1 MKKILVTGALGQI
14 GSELSVEFNRRYGA
28 QNVIVSDVNSAL
40 AHNLP
45 DNVFEQ
51 LDVTDRA
58 ALETI
63 IKKHDIDTVVHL
75 AAILS
80 ARGEQNPDLAWK
92 INIDGLLNVIRVAQA
107 MKLDRVM
114 VPSSIAV
121 FGPTSVLYN
130 APQETILKPNTM
142 YGVTKVIGEM
152 LADYY
157 YKKDGFDLR
166 GIRYPGI
173 ISYKTLPGGGTTDY
187 AVEIFYEALKTGH
200 YVCPLSPEACLPMMY
215 MPDCVRATA
224 DLLEAG
230 SDKVKVHGGYN
241 LNSMSFTPE
250 ELAAEIR
257 KYIPGFRMEYNTDF
271 RREIAKYWP
280 ASVDDSAARAD
291 WGWKPEWNLE
301 TMTRDML
308 EHVAEKLGVEFNS
321 ALKK

>member
-14 GSELSVEFNRRYGA
+14 GSELTVEFNKRYGA
-28 QNVIVSDVNSAL
+28 ENIVVSDVNNDLNGVVTENA
-40 AHNLP
+40 
-45 DNVFEQ
+45 FEK
-51 LDVTDRA
+51 LDVTDRH
-58 ALETI
+58 ALEDI
-63 IKKHDIDTVVHL
+63 VKRHNIDTIVHL

-80 ARGEQNPDLAWK
+80 AKGEQNPDLAWK
-92 INIDGLLNVIRVAQA
+92 INIDGLLNVIRIA
-107 MKLDRVM
+107 MAKGLDRLM

-157 YKKDGFDLR
+157 YKKDGLDMR
-166 GIRYPGI
+166 GIRYPGV

-187 AVEIFYEALKTGH
+187 AVEIFFEALRAGRYT
-200 YVCPLSPEACLPMMY
+200 CPLSPESCLPMIY
-215 MPDCVRATA
+215 MPDCVRATVE
-224 DLLEAG
+224 LLEADPG
-230 SDKVKVHGGYN
+230 ELMYHGGYN
-241 LNSMSFTPE
+241 VGAMSFTPE

-257 KYIPGFRMEYNTDF
+257 KYIPGFVIDYKPDF

-280 ASVDDSAARAD
+280 ASVDDSAARAN

-301 TMTRDML
+301 KMTRDML
-308 EHVAEKLGVEFNS
+308 VNVAEKIGVDFK
-321 ALKK
+321 L

>member
-1 MKKILVTGALGQI
+1 MKKILITGALGQI

-28 QNVIVSDVNSAL
+28 ENVVVSDVNSAL
-40 AHNLP
+40 AHTLP
-45 DNVFEQ
+45 DNVFEA
-51 LDVTDRA
+51 LDVTDRSG
-58 ALETI
+58 LEAI
-63 IKKHDIDTVVHL
+63 IEKHDIDTVVHL

-92 INIDGLLNVIRVAQA
+92 INIDGLLNVIRVAQT
-107 MKLDRVM
+107 MKLDRIM

-142 YGVTKVIGEM
+142 YGVTKVIGEL

-157 YKKDGFDLR
+157 YKKDGFDMR

-173 ISYKTLPGGGTTDY
+173 ISYKTMPGGGTTDY

-215 MPDCVRATA
+215 MPDCVRGTA
-224 DLLEAG
+224 ELLEA
-230 SDKVKVHGGYN
+230 DPALLQVHGGYN
-241 LNSMSFTPE
+241 LNAMSFTPE
-250 ELAAEIR
+250 ILAAEIR
-257 KYIPGFRMEYNTDF
+257 KYIPNFTIEYKTDF

-280 ASVDDSAARAD
+280 ASVDDSAARAQ
-291 WGWKPEWNLE
+291 WGWRPEWDLE
-301 TMTRDML
+301 KMTRDML
-308 EHVAEKLGVEFNS
+308 VNVAAKLGIDF
-321 ALKK
+321 KI

>member
-28 QNVIVSDVNSAL
+28 ENVVVSDVNSAAASL
-40 AHNLP
+40 LP
-45 DNVFEQ
+45 DNVFEP
-51 LDVTDRA
+51 LDVTDRG
-58 ALETI
+58 ALEAI
-63 IKKHDIDTVVHL
+63 VKKHKIDTIVHL

-92 INIDGLLNVIRVAQA
+92 INIDGLLNVIRTAQA
-107 MKLDRVM
+107 MKLDRLM

-121 FGPTSVLYN
+121 FGPTSVLYD

-142 YGVTKVIGEM
+142 YGVTKVIGEL

-157 YKKDGFDLR
+157 YKKDGLDMR

-173 ISYKTLPGGGTTDY
+173 ISYKTMPGGGTTDY
-187 AVEIFYEALKTGH
+187 AVEIFYEALKSGR

-224 DLLEAG
+224 ELLEA
-230 SDKVKVHGGYN
+230 DPKALRVHGGYN
-241 LNSMSFTPE
+241 LHAMSFNPE

-257 KYIPGFRMEYNTDF
+257 KYIPGFVIEYKTDF

-280 ASVDDSAARAD
+280 ASIDDSAARAQ
-291 WGWKPEWNLE
+291 WGWRPEWNLE

-308 EHVAEKLGVEFNS
+308 VHVAEKLGIDFK
-321 ALKK
+321 L